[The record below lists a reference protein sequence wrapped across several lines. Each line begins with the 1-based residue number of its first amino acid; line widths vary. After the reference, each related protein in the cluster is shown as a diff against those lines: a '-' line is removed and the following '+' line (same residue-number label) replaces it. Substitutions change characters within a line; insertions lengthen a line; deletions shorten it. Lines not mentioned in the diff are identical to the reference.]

1 MWGILGAAVEIMFRG
16 VNPINL
22 DAKGR
27 MALPARYRETV
38 KSHCEGRMVVTIDPE
53 DSCLLLYPQ
62 PEWDEIQAKIIAL
75 SGFNKSVRRIQR
87 LLIGHA
93 TDLELDAN
101 GRMLLPAPLRDYAE
115 LDKKIILLGQ
125 GNKFEIWSEMLWNS
139 TRDEYLQAENDEE
152 IPAELQAL
160 SL

>member
-1 MWGILGAAVEIMFRG
+1 MGVKFRG

-27 MALPARYRETV
+27 MALPARYREAV
-38 KSHCEGRMVVTIDPE
+38 HIHCEGRMVVTIDPA
-53 DSCLLLYPQ
+53 DTCLLLYPQ
-62 PEWDEIQAKIIAL
+62 PEWDEIQAKIDAL
-75 SGFNKSVRRIQR
+75 PSFNRAARRIQR
-87 LLIGHA
+87 LLTGHA

-125 GNKFEIWSEMLWNS
+125 GNKFEIWSEALWNS
-139 TRDEYLQAENDEE
+139 MRDEYLQSGDDDDE
-152 IPAELQAL
+152 IPAELQNL

>member
-1 MWGILGAAVEIMFRG
+1 
-16 VNPINL
+16 
-22 DAKGR
+22 
-27 MALPARYRETV
+27 
-38 KSHCEGRMVVTIDPE
+38 MVVTIDPE

-125 GNKFEIWSEMLWNS
+125 GNKFEIWSETLWNS